1 MDCYTA
7 KLMNLASNFLRKPLQ
22 NVLCC
27 SAAKSCTALCN
38 PWTPASQAPLSS
50 TNSWSLLKFMSIE
63 SMMPSNHLILC
74 PPSPLDFN
82 LSQHQGLFQW
92 VSCSHQVA
100 RVLELQLQHQSF
112 QWISRIDFP
121 SDWLVWS
128 PWCPRDSQESSPA
141 PQFEG
146 INSLVL
152 SLLYGPTL
160 TSICNSWKKHT
171 SDYTDLCWQ
180 SEVSACQYA
189 V

>member
-92 VSCSHQVA
+92 VSCSHQMTNSGISA
-100 RVLELQLQHQSF
+100 SASVLPMSIYGWFPLRLTGLISLMSKGLSGAFSSTTVWRHQF
-112 QWISRIDFP
+112 FRTPP
-121 SDWLVWS
+121 SL
-128 PWCPRDSQESSPA
+128 
-141 PQFEG
+141 
-146 INSLVL
+146 
-152 SLLYGPTL
+152 
-160 TSICNSWKKHT
+160 
-171 SDYTDLCWQ
+171 
-180 SEVSACQYA
+180 
-189 V
+189 